1 MDVVR
6 KGSGARNAAKGAQ
19 FKLRMRSGVVMQ
31 MVRHARH
38 GGRTQLQR
46 EWNPIGRHETGGNI
60 GTKQKQ
66 GQQQDA
72 GP

>member
-1 MDVVR
+1 MR
-6 KGSGARNAAKGAQ
+6 NRSGAGNAAKWAQ

-31 MVRHARH
+31 MSRHFRGD
-38 GGRTQLQR
+38 GGTQLQR
-46 EWNPIGRHETGGNI
+46 ERYAVGRHEAGGHI

-66 GQQQDA
+66 GQHEDA

>member
-1 MDVVR
+1 MNVVR
-6 KGSGARNAAKGAQ
+6 KRSSARHAAEGTQ
-19 FKLRMRSGVVMQ
+19 FKLRMRSAVVMQ
-31 MVRHARH
+31 MTRHFRRD
-38 GGRTQLQR
+38 GGTQLQR
-46 EWNPIGRHETGGNI
+46 KGYAVGRHEADGHI

>member
-1 MDVVR
+1 MVGKR
-6 KGSGARNAAKGAQ
+6 SGARNAAEGAR
-19 FKLRMRSGVVMQ
+19 FKLRMRPGMMMQ
-31 MVRHARH
+31 VVRHARH
-38 GGRTQLQR
+38 GGGTQLQG
-46 EWNPIGRHETGGNI
+46 EWNPVGRHEAGGNI

>member
-1 MDVVR
+1 VVR
-6 KGSGARNAAKGAQ
+6 NRPSARNAAKGAQ

-31 MVRHARH
+31 MSRNFRCDR
-38 GGRTQLQR
+38 GTQLQR
-46 EWNPIGRHETGGNI
+46 ERYAVGRHEAGRNI

-66 GQQQDA
+66 GQHQDA